1 MEKSLKQRILGTK
14 RGFYGLLLSV
24 VGVIALCWTLY
35 ARDDARAEYEA
46 LKAEG
51 CFMDDNS
58 WKQLDQ
64 EEQTRLNSKEFTRRC
79 MAASNRLSQAEH
91 APSIFAVLGMIG
103 FLLLASSFANIK
115 SEADKLLEE
124 FENENPEE
132 KGDKNDNKLS

>member
-1 MEKSLKQRILGTK
+1 MDYFKTRILGTK
-14 RGFYGLLLSV
+14 RGFYGLLISLISV
-24 VGVIALCWTLY
+24 VALCWMLY

>member
-1 MEKSLKQRILGTK
+1 MDYFKTRILGTK
-14 RGFYGLLLSV
+14 RGFYGLLISLVSV
-24 VGVIALCWTLY
+24 VALCWMLY
-35 ARDDARAEYEA
+35 ARDDARAEYEQ

-58 WKQLDQ
+58 WKQLDK

-79 MAASNRLSQAEH
+79 MAASNRLSQTEH
-91 APSIFAVLGMIG
+91 APSIFAVLAMIG

-115 SEADKLLEE
+115 SEADKVLEE

-132 KGDKNDNKLS
+132 KGEKNDNQLS

>member
-14 RGFYGLLLSV
+14 RGFYGLILSV
-24 VGVIALCWTLY
+24 VSVIALCWTLY

-58 WKQLDQ
+58 WKQLDK

-91 APSIFAVLGMIG
+91 APSIFAVLAMAG

-115 SEADKLLEE
+115 SASDKVLED
-124 FENENPEE
+124 FEKEEN
-132 KGDKNDNKLS
+132 KQNDSELS